1 MEKII
6 ILAMFAQV
14 TLSLVVMLIMGK
26 RRFAAAK
33 NKQLQLSDFKTMRLD
48 NAGDTVR
55 VADRN
60 FTNQFEIPVLFYIGC
75 IVALQ
80 LNSASYL
87 ITALA
92 CLFVISRIVHTVVHI
107 GSNNVRMRFNVFLLG
122 CTSVFALWLAIVWRI
137 LAF

>member
-33 NKQLQLSDFKTMRLD
+33 NKQLDLSDFKTMQLD
-48 NAGDTVR
+48 KAGDTIR

-60 FTNQFEIPVLFYIGC
+60 FSNQFEIPVLFYAGC
-75 IVALQ
+75 LLALQ
-80 LNSASYL
+80 LNSASTL
-87 ITALA
+87 VAILA
-92 CLFVISRIVHTVVHI
+92 CLFVATRIVHSVIHL
-107 GSNNVRMRFNVFLLG
+107 GENNVRARFNVFLLG
-122 CTSVFALWLAIVWRI
+122 CVCVFSIWLAMVWRV
-137 LAF
+137 LF

>member
-33 NKQLQLSDFKTMRLD
+33 NKQLDLSDFKTMQLD
-48 NAGDTVR
+48 KAGDTIR

-60 FTNQFEIPVLFYIGC
+60 FSNQFEIPVLFYAGC
-75 IVALQ
+75 LLALQ
-80 LNSASYL
+80 LNSASTL
-87 ITALA
+87 VAILA
-92 CLFVISRIVHTVVHI
+92 CLFVATRIVHSVIHLGKNKILQRAVVYAFGWGVI
-107 GSNNVRMRFNVFLLG
+107 L
-122 CTSVFALWLAIVWRI
+122 ALWAGLALS
-137 LAF
+137 LAS

>member
-60 FTNQFEIPVLFYIGC
+60 FTNQFEIPVLFYMGC
-75 IVALQ
+75 IVAL
-80 LNSASYL
+80 
-87 ITALA
+87 
-92 CLFVISRIVHTVVHI
+92 
-107 GSNNVRMRFNVFLLG
+107 
-122 CTSVFALWLAIVWRI
+122 
-137 LAF
+137 

>member
-122 CTSVFALWLAIVWRI
+122 CASVFALWLAIVWRI

>member
-33 NKQLQLSDFKTMRLD
+33 NKQLDLSDFKTMQLD
-48 NAGDTVR
+48 KAGDTIR

-60 FTNQFEIPVLFYIGC
+60 FSNQFEIPVLFYAGC
-75 IVALQ
+75 LLALQ
-80 LNSASYL
+80 LNSASTL
-87 ITALA
+87 VAILA
-92 CLFVISRIVHTVVHI
+92 CLFVATRIVHSVIHL
-107 GSNNVRMRFNVFLLG
+107 GENNVRARFKIFLLG
-122 CTSVFALWLAIVWRI
+122 CVCVFSIWLAMVWRV
-137 LAF
+137 LF

>member
-33 NKQLQLSDFKTMRLD
+33 NKQLDLSDFKTMQLD
-48 NAGDTVR
+48 KAGDTIR

-60 FTNQFEIPVLFYIGC
+60 FSNQFEIPVLFYAGC
-75 IVALQ
+75 LLALQ
-80 LNSASYL
+80 LNSASTL
-87 ITALA
+87 VAILA
-92 CLFVISRIVHTVVHI
+92 CLFVATRIVHSVIHL
-107 GSNNVRMRFNVFLLG
+107 GENKVRARFKVFLLG
-122 CTSVFALWLAIVWRI
+122 CICVFSIWLAMVWRV
-137 LAF
+137 LL

>member
-33 NKQLQLSDFKTMRLD
+33 NKQLDLSDFKTMQLD
-48 NAGDTVR
+48 KAGDTIR

-60 FTNQFEIPVLFYIGC
+60 FSNQFEIPVLFYAGC
-75 IVALQ
+75 LLALQ
-80 LNSASYL
+80 LNSASTL
-87 ITALA
+87 VAILA
-92 CLFVISRIVHTVVHI
+92 CLFVATRIVHSVIHL
-107 GSNNVRMRFNVFLLG
+107 GENNVRARFNVFLLG
-122 CTSVFALWLAIVWRI
+122 CICVFSIWLAMVWRV
-137 LAF
+137 LF

>member
-33 NKQLQLSDFKTMRLD
+33 NKQLDLSDFKTMQLD
-48 NAGDTVR
+48 KAGDTIR

-60 FTNQFEIPVLFYIGC
+60 FSNQFEIPVLFYAGC
-75 IVALQ
+75 LLALQ
-80 LNSASYL
+80 LNSASTL
-87 ITALA
+87 VAILA
-92 CLFVISRIVHTVVHI
+92 CLFVATRIVHSVIHL
-107 GSNNVRMRFNVFLLG
+107 GENNVRARFNVFILG
-122 CTSVFALWLAIVWRI
+122 CICVFSIWLAMVWRV
-137 LAF
+137 LF